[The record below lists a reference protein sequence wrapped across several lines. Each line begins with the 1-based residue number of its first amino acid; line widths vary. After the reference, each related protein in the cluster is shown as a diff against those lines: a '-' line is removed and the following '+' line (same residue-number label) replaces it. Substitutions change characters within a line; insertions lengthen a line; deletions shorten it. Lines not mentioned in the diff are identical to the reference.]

1 MLLLLILGGIPNVK
15 KSKWG
20 KHWPMCQ
27 VRSEWTSLGNPLK
40 PTPILPQA
48 EGQCSAVQHWHY
60 FPNRFTANLLQSL
73 SLWEAVW
80 NAGWE
85 RRWGTHDPAW
95 PGGPA
100 PHWPHNT
107 PPLFITSSSVL
118 SWGSCDSG
126 TTPGTTGSTCGEIS
140 EWTRKLFFLV
150 VKIVYFGA
158 KRLFLAEENW
168 AKKWQISCMVPC
180 GSVELYSGSG
190 WGFG

>member
-1 MLLLLILGGIPNVK
+1 MP
-15 KSKWG
+15 SSQYG
-20 KHWPMCQ
+20 KF
-27 VRSEWTSLGNPLK
+27 SETNPD
-40 PTPILPQA
+40 PASIRR
-48 EGQCSAVQHWHY
+48 EVQCSAVQHWHY
-60 FPNRFTANLLQSL
+60 FPNRFNLLQSL

-158 KRLFLAEENW
+158 NRLFLAEENW